1 MSFQILDIIV
11 YGFNG
16 ERRIL
21 SLHLGQLNIITG
33 ASKTGKTA
41 LIEILDYCLGSDECK
56 IPEGII
62 RSAVEW
68 VGVRLQ
74 VTGGQVFVGRK
85 LPRRGEA
92 SSSEV
97 YYDLQVNL
105 APPQYSEL
113 RRTTNPQALE
123 GLLSQH
129 AGIREN
135 IHQPP
140 EGQTRRPLSA
150 NIRHALFF
158 SFQQQS
164 EIVSNRHLFHRQ
176 SEQFIPQAIKD
187 VLPYFLGAVDDDHV
201 SKVAELRQLR
211 QDFRGLERRLAEYE
225 GVRGQGMSR
234 ALALLSEAQDI
245 GLSTANTSPETW
257 EGCVDALRQIQ
268 TVSLEPEEELTAE
281 GNGFEHLQR
290 SRTILVEELR
300 RVKDQ
305 LAAAEALLS
314 DHQSFSHE
322 GHMHLARLRSVQL
335 FDHDSSNGARVCP
348 VCQSELSAEALPVI
362 AEIEQSM
369 QQFEAQVRVVEERSP
384 QMDQIIRSLRER
396 LESTK
401 QQLRQNRAAL
411 EAVQATNNRLEE
423 VRDHEARRA
432 YMLGRIALYLESLPP
447 SADTSELRREIDE
460 CKSRIA
466 LLEEELSDEVI
477 QERMESILSILSR
490 DMSALAQALRLE
502 HSEHPLRLDLRR
514 LTVVSDTP
522 SGPIPMDRMGS
533 GENWVGYHLI
543 THFALHK
550 WFVNKG
556 RPVPRFLF
564 IDQPSQIYF
573 PADQDVDGSMEAL
586 ESEDREAVVRIY
598 RLALEM
604 VQQLSP
610 NLQIIMTDHAD
621 INQEWF
627 QDRVIERWRGTR
639 KLVPDTWIPR

>member
-1 MSFQILDIIV
+1 
-11 YGFNG
+11 
-16 ERRIL
+16 
-21 SLHLGQLNIITG
+21 
-33 ASKTGKTA
+33 
-41 LIEILDYCLGSDECK
+41 
-56 IPEGII
+56 
-62 RSAVEW
+62 
-68 VGVRLQ
+68 
-74 VTGGQVFVGRK
+74 
-85 LPRRGEA
+85 
-92 SSSEV
+92 
-97 YYDLQVNL
+97 
-105 APPQYSEL
+105 
-113 RRTTNPQALE
+113 
-123 GLLSQH
+123 
-129 AGIREN
+129 
-135 IHQPP
+135 
-140 EGQTRRPLSA
+140 
-150 NIRHALFF
+150 
-158 SFQQQS
+158 
-164 EIVSNRHLFHRQ
+164 
-176 SEQFIPQAIKD
+176 
-187 VLPYFLGAVDDDHV
+187 
-201 SKVAELRQLR
+201 
-211 QDFRGLERRLAEYE
+211 
-225 GVRGQGMSR
+225 MSR

-257 EGCVDALRQIQ
+257 EGCVEALRRIQ
-268 TVSLEPEEELTAE
+268 TVAIEPEEELTAE

-290 SRTILVEELR
+290 SRAILVEELR

-305 LAAAEALLS
+305 LAAAEALAS

-362 AEIEQSM
+362 AEIEEST

-384 QMDQIIRSLRER
+384 QMDRIIRSLRER
-396 LESTK
+396 LESIK

-411 EAVQATNNRLEE
+411 EAVQATNNRLEG

-447 SADTSELRREIDE
+447 SADISELRREIDE
-460 CKSRIA
+460 RKIRIA

-621 INQEWF
+621 INQAWF
-627 QDRVIERWRGTR
+627 QDHVIERWRGAR
-639 KLVPDTWIPR
+639 KLVPEAWIPR

>member
-1 MSFQILDIIV
+1 
-11 YGFNG
+11 
-16 ERRIL
+16 
-21 SLHLGQLNIITG
+21 
-33 ASKTGKTA
+33 
-41 LIEILDYCLGSDECK
+41 
-56 IPEGII
+56 
-62 RSAVEW
+62 
-68 VGVRLQ
+68 
-74 VTGGQVFVGRK
+74 
-85 LPRRGEA
+85 
-92 SSSEV
+92 V

-105 APPQYSEL
+105 VAPEYSEL
-113 RRTTNPQALE
+113 RRTANPQALE

-129 AGIREN
+129 AGIGEN

-150 NIRHALFF
+150 NVRHALFF
-158 SFQQQS
+158 SFQQQT

-201 SKVAELRQLR
+201 SKIAELRQLR
-211 QDFRGLERRLAEYE
+211 QVLRGLERRLAEYE
-225 GVRGQGMSR
+225 GVRGQGRRR

-268 TVSLEPEEELTAE
+268 TVSIEPEEELTAE

-290 SRTILVEELR
+290 DRTILVEELR
-300 RVKDQ
+300 RVKDH
-305 LAAAEALLS
+305 LAAAEALAS
-314 DHQSFSHE
+314 DHQGFSRE
-322 GHMHLARLRSVQL
+322 GNMHLARLRSVQL
-335 FDHDSSNGARVCP
+335 FDQDSSNGMRVCP
-348 VCQSELSAEALPVI
+348 VCQSELSAEALPAI
-362 AEIEQSM
+362 SEIEQSM

-396 LESTK
+396 LENTK

-411 EAVQATNNRLEE
+411 EAVQATNNRLQEM
-423 VRDHEARRA
+423 RDHEARRA
-432 YMLGRIALYLESLPP
+432 YVLGRIALYLESLPYLT
-447 SADTSELRREIDE
+447 DTSELRREIDE
-460 CKSRIA
+460 CKNRMA

-477 QERMESILSILSR
+477 QERMESILSIISHDR
-490 DMSALAQALRLE
+490 SALAQDLRLE
-502 HSEHPLRLDLRR
+502 HSEYPLRLDLRR
-514 LTVVSDTP
+514 LTVVADTAN
-522 SGPIPMDRMGS
+522 GPIPMDRMGS

-550 WFVNKG
+550 WFVNRG

-573 PADQDVDGSMEAL
+573 PADKDVDGSMEAL

-598 RLALEM
+598 RLALQV

-610 NLQIIMTDHAD
+610 NFQIIMTDHAD
-621 INQEWF
+621 ISQEWF
-627 QDRVIERWRGTR
+627 QRCVIERWRGER
-639 KLVPDTWIPR
+639 KLVPEAWISR